1 MSHIPP
7 LYTLKEP
14 SPTSDPAGDD
24 VDLGDMLKIV
34 QFGGEKMMMKMFGAL
49 SQEELIQLQLAL
61 NKNRCDGDVAGFNAS
76 CFDDEEFVNA
86 ITLLLKFYEKAAS
99 EVPMGIEL
107 PDQKPPAPPAPP
119 APEPPPKLPP
129 MSVPKRV
136 EPTPHRDL
144 DEMVRKAMYMLRKAN
159 TLPKNQKRRVV
170 YMVRRR

>member
-1 MSHIPP
+1 MSFIPP

-14 SPTSDPAGDD
+14 SPTSDPARDD
-24 VDLGDMLKIV
+24 VDLGDMLKIA

-49 SQEELIQLQLAL
+49 SQEELIELQLAL

-76 CFDDEEFVNA
+76 CFDDEEFIKA

-99 EVPMGIEL
+99 EVPMGIEV
-107 PDQKPPAPPAPP
+107 PDMKPPAPPAPP
-119 APEPPPKLPP
+119 APEPPPKSPP

-136 EPTPHRDL
+136 EPTPHIDL
-144 DEMVRKAMYMLRKAN
+144 AEMVRKAMFMLSKADEM
-159 TLPKNQKRRVV
+159 PKKQKCRVR

>member
-99 EVPMGIEL
+99 EVPMRCRILNLL
-107 PDQKPPAPPAPP
+107 PHLPHLLPSLLLNRLQCLCQNALSLRLTETSTKWFARRCTCCVRQIHC
-119 APEPPPKLPP
+119 PKTRNVA
-129 MSVPKRV
+129 SC
-136 EPTPHRDL
+136 TW
-144 DEMVRKAMYMLRKAN
+144 
-159 TLPKNQKRRVV
+159 
-170 YMVRRR
+170 